1 MEYVQ
6 VPKEEYEKL
15 LMYKQILTY
24 VEEELHEKEQMKEN
38 FVKEIESISE
48 DVKKGKKISFK
59 NKEEMNA
66 YLDRL

>member
-1 MEYVQ
+1 MEYVS

-15 LMYKQILTY
+15 LLYKQILNY
-24 VEEELHEKEQMKEN
+24 VEEELHEKEFKEE
-38 FVKEIESISE
+38 FVAEVQKIREK
-48 DVKKGKKISFK
+48 VKKGKRTSFK